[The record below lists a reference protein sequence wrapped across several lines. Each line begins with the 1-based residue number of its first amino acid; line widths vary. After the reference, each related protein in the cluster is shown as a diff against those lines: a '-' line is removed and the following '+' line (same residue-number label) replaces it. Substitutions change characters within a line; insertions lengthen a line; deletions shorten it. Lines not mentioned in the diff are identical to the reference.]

1 MILVADDDDDL
12 RLLVTLRLE
21 RVGYSVVSA
30 RDGQEALKLAEIHQ
44 PDLLLLDVSMPIMG
58 GHDLCR
64 AIAESQASP
73 PPVIFLS
80 AHGSPEDK
88 VRGFEAGAVDYIA
101 KPFNA
106 TELTA
111 RVAAALRTSTRM
123 ASLERD
129 ATIDHLTGV
138 LNRAQLDRRLFEAVA
153 RTRRTGGSLGCVL
166 IDIDHFKAIND
177 EFGHRTGDVVLRVIA
192 TRLSGTLRGG
202 DVLFRYGGEEFFL
215 LLEGTDSLGAI
226 TVATRSINAIQSEPI
241 MNIEVTASAGTAHWH
256 PHIAEPSDL
265 LSAADAA
272 LYEAKRSGRA
282 QVKSWAGGQL
292 PARQPDEPAVA
303 PQPSV

>member
-1 MILVADDDDDL
+1 VASAPLILVADDDDDL
-12 RLLVTLRLE
+12 RLLVSLRLE
-21 RVGYSVVSA
+21 RVGYRVVSA
-30 RDGQEALKLAEIHQ
+30 RNGREALELAAEHQ

-64 AIAESQASP
+64 AIAVSQASP

-88 VRGFEAGAVDYIA
+88 VKGFDAGAVDYIA

-106 TELTA
+106 TELMA
-111 RVAAALRTSTRM
+111 RVAAALRTSSRM

-138 LNRAQLDRRLFEAVA
+138 PNRAQLDHRLIEAVS
-153 RTRRTGGSLGCVL
+153 RTTRNGGELGCVL
-166 IDIDHFKAIND
+166 IDLDGFKSIND
-177 EFGHRTGDVVLRVIA
+177 RFGHQTGDVVLRVVA

-215 LLEGTDSLGAI
+215 LLEGTAAAGTL
-226 TVATRSINAIQSEPI
+226 TVAARSIAAIGSEPI
-241 MNIEVTASAGTAHWH
+241 MNVEVTASAGTANWSSRFTE
-256 PHIAEPSDL
+256 PAEL
-265 LSAADAA
+265 LNAADLAM
-272 LYEAKRSGRA
+272 YDAKRNGGA
-282 QVKSWAGGQL
+282 QVKAWRGPDRTVDVAG
-292 PARQPDEPAVA
+292 
-303 PQPSV
+303 

>member
-1 MILVADDDDDL
+1 VAPAPLILIADDDDDL
-12 RLLVTLRLE
+12 RLLVSLRLE
-21 RVGYSVVSA
+21 RVGYRVVSA
-30 RDGQEALKLAEIHQ
+30 RNGQEALELAEEHQ

-64 AIAESQASP
+64 AIASSQASP

-88 VRGFEAGAVDYIA
+88 VKGFDAGAVDYIA

-106 TELTA
+106 TELMA
-111 RVAAALRTSTRM
+111 RVAAALRTSSRM

-138 LNRAQLDRRLFEAVA
+138 ANRAQLDHRLMEAVA
-153 RTRRTGGSLGCVL
+153 RTTRNGGELGCVL
-166 IDIDHFKAIND
+166 IDLDAFKSIND
-177 EFGHRTGDVVLRVIA
+177 RFGHQTGDVVLRVVA

-215 LLEGTDSLGAI
+215 LLEGTDSAGTA
-226 TVATRSINAIQSEPI
+226 TVATRSIAAIGSEPI
-241 MNIEVTASAGTAHWH
+241 MNIDVTASAGTANWSSRFT
-256 PHIAEPSDL
+256 EPSEL
-265 LSAADAA
+265 LKAADLAM
-272 LYEAKRSGRA
+272 YEAKRNGGA
-282 QVKSWAGGQL
+282 QVKPSRGPDRTADVAG
-292 PARQPDEPAVA
+292 
-303 PQPSV
+303 